1 LSFFLNQLVI
11 GIQLGSQYVMVALGL
26 TLIFGILDIS
36 HFAHGHLYMI
46 GAYMLYIVMVLGGIN
61 YWVAFIICM
70 AALALAGM
78 VVERVVYRP
87 LRGQPHINTFIA
99 AIGLILMLETL
110 VRGIQPQALSV
121 PKPIDTTLQF
131 AGISMEAQRLI
142 VIVGAIVLIIL
153 LQLFIKRTRLG
164 TAIEAVAQDRDGPA
178 GLHLS
183 RDGER
188 AHPQGLRHR
197 GHRRPGKHEGGH
209 RRGVSPGD
217 HRGHGHRLYLLG
229 LQGRLRLR
237 GAHHNTGDKAHRPLP
252 GEGLTVKKITKPA
265 IYVLL
270 LGLAAAFPWLKAIGI
285 DKYQMRVMTLAMA
298 WAIATLSLNL
308 ILGYTGQASASWPRG

>member
-164 TAIEAVAQDRDGPA
+164 TAIEAVAQDREGASLVGINVNRISALTFAIATALAAAAAVLMAPLA
-178 GLHLS
+178 FISPEMGSVLILKAFVIVVIGGLGS
-183 RDGER
+183 MKG
-188 AHPQGLRHR
+188 AIV
-197 GHRRPGKHEGGH
+197 GG
-209 RRGVSPGD
+209 
-217 HRGHGHRLYLLG
+217 YLLG
-229 LQGRLRLR
+229 II
-237 GAHHNTGDKAHRPLP
+237 
-252 GEGLTVKKITKPA
+252 E
-265 IYVLL
+265 
-270 LGLAAAFPWLKAIGI
+270 
-285 DKYQMRVMTLAMA
+285 AMA
-298 WAIATLSLNL
+298 IAYISSAYKDVFAFAVLIIILAIRP
-308 ILGYTGQASASWPRG
+308 TGLFRGRD